1 MKLSMNA
8 SSWGAALLLLFIMLS
23 MTPEASAQRRK
34 KKRRKKQKTVQ
45 VDSLGL
51 SYNYGLLVGASIA
64 MQGIPKDSLS
74 AEEIAAGIMK
84 ALETELDPE
93 MMDQAQERFMARM
106 EAVQAAQAEAKL
118 AEEKTWLADNAKNN
132 KNIITLESG
141 IQYEVLTAGEG
152 EKPTAESSVT
162 THYHGMLTNGTV
174 FDSSVERGQPATFPV
189 GGVIQGWQEILQ
201 LMPTGS
207 KWKVYIPSALGYG
220 SQAVG
225 NIPPNSILIFEI
237 ELLSIN

>member
-1 MKLSMNA
+1 M
-8 SSWGAALLLLFIMLS
+8 
-23 MTPEASAQRRK
+23 
-34 KKRRKKQKTVQ
+34 
-45 VDSLGL
+45 
-51 SYNYGLLVGASIA
+51 
-64 MQGIPKDSLS
+64 
-74 AEEIAAGIMK
+74 
-84 ALETELDPE
+84 
-93 MMDQAQERFMARM
+93 
-106 EAVQAAQAEAKL
+106 
-118 AEEKTWLADNAKNN
+118 
-132 KNIITLESG
+132 
-141 IQYEVLTAGEG
+141 
-152 EKPTAESSVT
+152 T

-174 FDSSVERGQPATFPV
+174 FDSSVDRGQPATFPV

>member
-1 MKLSMNA
+1 MNA
-8 SSWGAALLLLFIMLS
+8 SSWGAAFLLLILMLS

-34 KKRRKKQKTVQ
+34 KKRKNKNKTVQ

-74 AEEIAAGIMK
+74 GEEIAAGIMK
-84 ALETELDPE
+84 ALESELDPQ

-106 EAVQAAQAEAKL
+106 EAMQAALAEAKL
-118 AEEKTWLADNAKNN
+118 AEEKVWFEDNAKNN
-132 KNIITLESG
+132 KNIKTLESG
-141 IQYEVLTAGEG
+141 IQYEVLQAGEG
-152 EKPTAESSVT
+152 EKPTAESTVT
-162 THYHGMLTNGTV
+162 THYHGTLTDGTV
-174 FDSSVERGQPATFPV
+174 FDSSVDRGQPATFPV
-189 GGVIQGWQEILQ
+189 GGVIQGWQEVLP
-201 LMPTGS
+201 LMPTGA
-207 KWKVYIPSALGYG
+207 KWKVYIPSALAYG

-237 ELLSIN
+237 ELISIEK